1 MKNSVKQ
8 EVEDYILNLKEL
20 KDSSMS
26 GEELVENLWATYL
39 LDSETKLKITM
50 SQFDLVLLG

>member
-20 KDSSMS
+20 KDFSMS
-26 GEELVENLWATYL
+26 GEELVENLWVTYL

>member
-1 MKNSVKQ
+1 MKSSVKK